1 VIHLLFVGDGARDA
15 VALPPIVEGITGS
28 QVRAASRAWARLHGS
43 GRGYGKKL
51 RFAVRQAQADA
62 LQGLVAT
69 VDADREGR
77 SRIGKLRDERRSL
90 REKEGEYPVALGCAN
105 PHLEAWL
112 LDDAVAVR
120 TGLSLDAETLVPNL
134 RDCPSPKGTL
144 KELHRASSRRGER
157 PLDVWPDI
165 ARALARNRCPHGV
178 QTGLDAFAEDLLDQ
192 MRPLLE

>member
-1 VIHLLFVGDGARDA
+1 VIHLLFVGDGALDA
-15 VALPPIVEGITGS
+15 VAVPPIVEGITGS
-28 QVRAASRAWARLHGS
+28 QVHAASRGWARLHGS
-43 GRGYGKKL
+43 GKGYRKKL

-69 VDADREGR
+69 VDADREGQ
-77 SRIGKLRDERRSL
+77 SRLGKLRDERQSL
-90 REKEGEYPVALGCAN
+90 RREEGEYPVALGCAD

-120 TGLSLDAETLVPNL
+120 AGLSLDAQANVPNL

-144 KELHRASSRRGER
+144 EGLHRASPRRGDR
-157 PLDVWPDI
+157 PLEVWPDI
-165 ARALARNRCPHGV
+165 ARALDRNRCPHRV